1 MTNEALKAFIEEYGN
16 RIFVIT
22 LDNNHKVFIG
32 SPITSDA
39 NKNLGTIDKIQFKTF
54 GDVDMFGVSHVDRTF
69 ENIEVPFTSWLV
81 TACIQSIAVTDG
93 DDLTYLPKLY
103 KFF

>member
-1 MTNEALKAFIEEYGN
+1 MTNDALKAFIEEFGN

-32 SPITSDA
+32 APITSDP
-39 NKNLGTIDKIQFKTF
+39 NKVTIDQIKFKTYN
-54 GDVDMFGVSHVDRTF
+54 GVDMFGVPHVDCTF
-69 ENIEVPFTSWLV
+69 QGIEVPFTSWLV

-93 DDLTYLPKLY
+93 DDLTYLPNLY